1 MKKEDL
7 VAWFRAGEKGPE
19 YWGIG
24 TEHEQFLFERG
35 TNRRLS
41 YEGGAGAEADA
52 GAGVGAGIAGVDLK
66 AEGSPGI
73 AALLKR
79 WGGDDWAP
87 MTESGQV
94 IGLEKEGASITLEPG
109 GQFELS
115 GAKHETV
122 HATWAE
128 TKEHFERL
136 GDLGKEMGFYA
147 LPMGFDPFTP
157 REEVPWMPKE
167 RYRYMRAYMPK

>member
-19 YWGIG
+19 CWGIG

-41 YEGGAGAEADA
+41 YEGGAGAGADA
-52 GAGVGAGIAGVDLK
+52 GAEADAGVGAGIAGVDLK

-87 MTESGQV
+87 MTESGQE
-94 IGLEKEGASITLEPG
+94 IGLEKEGASITLEP
-109 GQFELS
+109 
-115 GAKHETV
+115 
-122 HATWAE
+122 
-128 TKEHFERL
+128 ERS
-136 GDLGKEMGFYA
+136 
-147 LPMGFDPFTP
+147 
-157 REEVPWMPKE
+157 
-167 RYRYMRAYMPK
+167 

>member
-19 YWGIG
+19 HWGIG

-41 YEGGAGAEADA
+41 YEGGAEADADA
-52 GAGVGAGIAGVDLK
+52 GADADVGVGVGAGVAGVDLK

-122 HATWAE
+122 HATWTE

-136 GDLGKEMGFYA
+136 GDRKSTRLNSSHVRISYA
-147 LPMGFDPFTP
+147 VFCL
-157 REEVPWMPKE
+157 
-167 RYRYMRAYMPK
+167 